1 MAFAKLWVIAYRD
14 LGRNRRRTLFTLI
27 AVALGVGLLI
37 LLEGYIAGVW
47 DGALQNAIR
56 LQTGHVQIRNPEYE
70 EQKVSLAWADLLQ
83 NAGETA
89 ASAAALPEVQA
100 AAPVLWATAILNTV
114 EDSAG
119 LRLYGIDPAS
129 ALYDP
134 IRASITAGEFLSA
147 DDRSGILLGKRLADD
162 LGIGVGQNVSLTVID
177 ADGQASEATFVVTG
191 LFASGV
197 PGYDQNSAFMPL
209 DKAQAFTRV
218 GDRAS
223 AVVVLLHR
231 QEDAERVAAT
241 LAGPDVAIKTW
252 QEMHQ
257 LLLDTVETTALMY
270 SLLDLIVMLVVAV
283 IIANTLL
290 MAVFERIR
298 EMGILAALG
307 MKGRQIMLMYLLEA
321 TILGLI
327 GIAIGVALGSA
338 GVAYL
343 ATKGIYIGDIATTAE
358 SIAVSSTLYGRFV
371 PGQFA
376 RLSLWTLIVILLAA
390 LYPAWFAARMEPVD
404 ALRSQ

>member
-56 LQTGHVQIRNPEYE
+56 LQTGHVQVRNPEYE
-70 EQKVSLAWADLLQ
+70 EQKVSLLWADLLE
-83 NAGETA
+83 NAGDTA
-89 ASAAALPEVQA
+89 PRAADLPEVKA

-114 EDSAG
+114 NDSAG
-119 LRLYGIDPAS
+119 LKLYGIDPAS

-134 IRASITAGEFLSA
+134 IREAMTAGEFLSA
-147 DDRSGILLGKRLADD
+147 GDRSGILLGKRLADE
-162 LGIGVGQNVSLTVID
+162 LGIGVGQNVSLTVVD
-177 ADGQASEATFVVTG
+177 ADGQASEATFVVSG
-191 LFASGV
+191 LYVSGV
-197 PGYDQNSAFMPL
+197 PSYDQNSAFMPL
-209 DKAQAFTRV
+209 DKAQAFTGV

-223 AVVVLLHR
+223 AVVMLLHR
-231 QEDAERVAAT
+231 QEDADRVAAA
-241 LAGPDVAIKTW
+241 LAGPNTTAETW
-252 QEMHQ
+252 QQMNQ
-257 LLLDTVETTALMY
+257 LLLETVETTALLY
-270 SLLDLIVMLVVAV
+270 NLLNLIVMLVVAV
-283 IIANTLL
+283 VIANTLL

-327 GIAIGVALGSA
+327 GIAIGAALGSA
-338 GVAYL
+338 GVGYL
-343 ATKGIYIGDIATTAE
+343 ATKGIYIGDIASTVD
-358 SIAVSSTLYGRFV
+358 SIAVGSTLYGRFV
-371 PGQFA
+371 PGKFA
-376 RLSLWTLIVILLAA
+376 WLSLWTLIVILLAS
-390 LYPAWFAARMEPVD
+390 LYPAWFAARLEPVD
-404 ALRSQ
+404 ALRAQ

>member
-27 AVALGVGLLI
+27 AVALGVGMLI

-56 LQTGHVQIRNPEYE
+56 LQTGHVQVRNPEYE

-89 ASAAALPEVQA
+89 ANAAALPEVKA

-114 EDSAG
+114 DDSAG
-119 LRLYGIDPAS
+119 LRLYGVDPAS

-134 IRASITAGEFLSA
+134 IRAAVTAGKFLSA

-162 LGIGVGQNVSLTVID
+162 LGIGVGQNVSLTVVD

-209 DKAQAFTRV
+209 DKAQAFTGV

-231 QEDAERVAAT
+231 QEDADRVAAA
-241 LAGPDVAIKTW
+241 LAGPDKAIKTW
-252 QEMHQ
+252 QQMHQ
-257 LLLDTVETTALMY
+257 LLMDTVETTALMY

-307 MKGRQIMLMYLLEA
+307 MKGRQIMLMFLIQA

-358 SIAVSSTLYGRFV
+358 SIAVGSTLYGRFV

-376 RLSLWTLIVILLAA
+376 RLSLWTLVVILVAA